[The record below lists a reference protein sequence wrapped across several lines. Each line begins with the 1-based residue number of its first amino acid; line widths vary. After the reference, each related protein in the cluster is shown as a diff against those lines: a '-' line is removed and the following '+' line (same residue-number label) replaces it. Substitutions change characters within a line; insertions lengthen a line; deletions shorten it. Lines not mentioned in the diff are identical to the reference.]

1 MYIYGKTKV
10 DSVDNLVDIMFFPY
24 RRKIFGKTDKL
35 IKMTKK
41 HRFYKVFPIYQLQKI
56 GDK

>member
-24 RRKIFGKTDKL
+24 RRKIFGKTDKA
-35 IKMTKK
+35 INGTKK
-41 HRFYKVFPIYQLQKI
+41 YRFHGAFPVYQFMKI